1 MNCHLTAENAA
12 FTKIRQLEKRVDE
25 TDKELDDVKQQ
36 VSANTNAFNGHIA
49 QTAERVETKELS
61 ATSATANTATFTN
74 AEAGNLNATGITA
87 TTIDAGTINVD
98 NLENVNVLHGKTVD
112 VDKTIATIGQFT
124 ETHTT
129 TANNTTTNTDTL
141 NVSTEANLTGQ
152 VNIDGNL
159 TFTKDNG
166 LSKLQGN
173 YLEVDAANVVIE
185 NKNKEA
191 YALKVPGINGQAL
204 FGGSVTVQDTLTAK
218 NLVVDGE
225 THTTTANN
233 TTTNTDTLNVSTE
246 ANLTGQVNIDGNL
259 TFTKD
264 NGLSKLQGE
273 YLEVDAAKVVLN
285 NKTKDGYALYAP
297 GVDGRALFEGS
308 VSVQDT
314 LTAKNLV
321 VDGEVKGLKLDEDTV
336 LTNPTFKGI
345 TGTNELTTTALVINS
360 EGKLVS
366 KKVSNEVEGSVAS
379 SLVAYKKIINATLLN
394 EWKQNSDNSVYK
406 VPVSST
412 AQFVINT
419 TNGEIQLT
427 NENGNQRKVSDL
439 GVTLEEAAYSVVHNN
454 FVYIIHP
461 TMENGTTFKCVII
474 PINTNTMEVSPSLDI
489 TQYFGEVSSSDYS
502 ESIFEVVQ
510 NKATYQPAAFG
521 SVLSEDVPTIG
532 FIGTNTYINLSTM
545 EVNTRDTA
553 FDGKYS
559 YVLTKNGRWIK
570 IFGSVFSG
578 MNTYYCTNGRYS
590 SVEDAALGVPTCEN
604 ILDPDTNKI
613 SRQMFYVDAP
623 LFGMCGNSL
632 VYSNGGKI
640 KEKPFAYIPGYST
653 YESHIFGTVDKD
665 GNPVYFGTLLTV
677 VSNSASN
684 SNLYLMGG
692 YYPRDYFTTTTS
704 YIETI
709 VIDDAKVEVNGSTF
723 VDGVWYDKVVNS
735 VTDLIA
741 FITKPKDKKRYK
753 VLYTGYSVWFDSSDT
768 FQFPKVFTSNDIYGT
783 FDIYHRR
790 DDSRTFALELIGTPG
805 TATRI
810 STLID
815 ACHWHGFNTNVSL
828 LFCNEALNKILAVD
842 DESVSYLH
850 INDCQLTFGTSNTG
864 KNSKYYLGI
873 SDSSNVTY
881 GLFNIPGSLFSDVEN
896 KKVDLTLTNCYNV
909 IYRDNN
915 SANDVMYG
923 YSKMLFS
930 FSDRCEANIYSI
942 PSQVSEQCGPGYNL
956 EYNAAA
962 NAGAK
967 FRTPTLKYRATP
979 YR

>member
-1 MNCHLTAENAA
+1 MDGRMNCHLTAENAA

-25 TDKELDDVKQQ
+25 TDKEIADVKQQ
-36 VSANTNAFNGHIA
+36 VSENTNAFNGHIA

-112 VDKTIATIGQFT
+112 VDKTIATIGQFA

-173 YLEVDAANVVIE
+173 YLEVDAANVVTE

-218 NLVVDGE
+218 NLMVVGE
-225 THTTTANN
+225 T
-233 TTTNTDTLNVSTE
+233 L
-246 ANLTGQVNIDGNL
+246 L
-259 TFTKD
+259 
-264 NGLSKLQGE
+264 
-273 YLEVDAAKVVLN
+273 
-285 NKTKDGYALYAP
+285 
-297 GVDGRALFEGS
+297 
-308 VSVQDT
+308 
-314 LTAKNLV
+314 
-321 VDGEVKGLKLDEDTV
+321 KGLKLDESTV

-345 TGTNELTTTALVINS
+345 TGTKELTTTALVVDS

-366 KKVSNEVEGSVAS
+366 KKISSEVEGSVAS
-379 SLVAYKKIINATLLN
+379 SLVCKKEIKNGTLLD
-394 EWKQNSDNSVYK
+394 EWKQNADNTLYK

-419 TNGEIQLT
+419 TNGEVQLV

-439 GVTLEEAAYSVVHNN
+439 GVTMEGAAYSIVHNN
-454 FVYIIHP
+454 FVYIIQP
-461 TMENGTTFKCVII
+461 SLENGTTFKCVII
-474 PINTNTMEVSPSLDI
+474 PINTETMEVSPSLDI
-489 TQYFGEVSSSDYS
+489 TQYFGEVSSSDFS
-502 ESIFEVVQ
+502 PSIWENVIIL
-510 NKATYQPAAFG
+510 KATYQPAVYG
-521 SVLSEDVPTIG
+521 PVLSEDVPTIG

-553 FDGKYS
+553 FDGEHS
-559 YVLTKNGRWIK
+559 YILTKNGRWVE
-570 IFGSVFSG
+570 IFGEVFASY
-578 MNTYYCTNGRYS
+578 THCTNGRYS
-590 SVEDAALGVPTCEN
+590 SVEDAALGVPACEYV
-604 ILDPDTNKI
+604 LDPDTNKI
-613 SRQMFYVDAP
+613 STQMFYVDAP
-623 LFGMCGNSL
+623 VFGMLGGSL
-632 VYSNGGKI
+632 VYSDGGTI
-640 KEKPFAYIPGYST
+640 KEVAFADIPGYST
-653 YESHIFGTVDKD
+653 YEDNFGTVDKD
-665 GNPVYFGTLLTV
+665 GIPVHFGSLFTIM
-677 VSNSASN
+677 SNSSSR

-692 YYPRDYFTTTTS
+692 YYPREYFTTTTS
-704 YIETI
+704 YDETI
-709 VIDDAKVEVNGSTF
+709 VIDDTKVEVNGSTF

-735 VTDLIA
+735 VNDLIA
-741 FITKPKDKKRYK
+741 FITKQKDKKRYK
-753 VLYTGYSVWFDSSDT
+753 VLFTGYGVKFDTSDT
-768 FQFPKVFTSNDIYGT
+768 SQFPKVFTENDIYGT
-783 FDIYHRR
+783 FDIYHLR
-790 DDSRTFALELIGTPG
+790 DDSRTFTLELTGVPG
-805 TATRI
+805 NATKI
-810 STLID
+810 SKLID
-815 ACHWHGFNTNVSL
+815 ACHWHGFNTMVSL
-828 LFCNEALNKILAVD
+828 LFCKEALYKILAVD

-850 INDCQLTFGTSNTG
+850 INDCQLSFNKTNTG
-864 KNSKYYLGI
+864 RNSKYYLGI

-881 GLFNIPGSLFSDVEN
+881 GMVNIPENLFSDAEN
-896 KKVDLTLTNCYNV
+896 KKVDLTLTNCYNIV
-909 IYRDNN
+909 FNDYN
-915 SANDVMYG
+915 SASKVLYN

-930 FSDRCEANIYSI
+930 FSDRCEANIYSTM
-942 PSQVSEQCGPGYNL
+942 SQVSEQCGPGYNL
-956 EYNAAA
+956 EYNAAG

-967 FRTPTLKYRATP
+967 FRTPTLKYRANP

>member
-1 MNCHLTAENAA
+1 MDGRMNCHLTAENAA

-25 TDKELDDVKQQ
+25 TDKELADVKQQ
-36 VSANTNAFNGHIA
+36 VSANTNAFNEHVT

-61 ATSATANTATFTN
+61 ATSATANTANITN
-74 AEAGNLNATGITA
+74 AEVSNLNATDITA

-112 VDKTIATIGQFT
+112 VDKTIATIGQFA

-129 TANNTTTNTDTL
+129 EANNTTTNATTL

-218 NLVVDGE
+218 NLMVVGE
-225 THTTTANN
+225 T
-233 TTTNTDTLNVSTE
+233 L
-246 ANLTGQVNIDGNL
+246 L
-259 TFTKD
+259 
-264 NGLSKLQGE
+264 
-273 YLEVDAAKVVLN
+273 
-285 NKTKDGYALYAP
+285 
-297 GVDGRALFEGS
+297 
-308 VSVQDT
+308 
-314 LTAKNLV
+314 
-321 VDGEVKGLKLDEDTV
+321 KGLKLDESTE

-345 TGTNELTTTALVINS
+345 TGTNELTTTALVVNS

-366 KKVSNEVEGSVAS
+366 KKISSEVEGSVAS
-379 SLVAYKKIINATLLN
+379 SLVCKKEIINATLLD
-394 EWKQNSDNSVYK
+394 EWKRNADNSIYK
-406 VPVSST
+406 TPVSST

-419 TNGEIQLT
+419 TNGEIQLI

-439 GVTLEEAAYSVVHNN
+439 GVTMEDAVYSIVHNN

-461 TMENGTTFKCVII
+461 TMENGSTFKCVII

-489 TQYFGEVSSSDYS
+489 TQYFGQVSSSDFS
-502 ESIFEVVQ
+502 ESVFEVVTA
-510 NKATYQPAAFG
+510 KATYQPAVFG

-532 FIGTNTYINLSTM
+532 FIGTNTYVNLPTM
-545 EVNTRDTA
+545 EVKTRDTA
-553 FDGKYS
+553 FGNNG
-559 YVLTKNGRWIK
+559 YVLTKNDRWIELS
-570 IFGSVFSG
+570 GSVFDGS
-578 MNTYYCTNGRYS
+578 NYYCTNGRYS
-590 SVEDAALGVPTCEN
+590 SVEDAALGMPACEY

-613 SRQMFYVDAP
+613 SRQLLYVDAP
-623 LFGMCGNSL
+623 LFGIHRSHSLIYLDGGN
-632 VYSNGGKI
+632 I
-640 KEKPFAYIPGYST
+640 KEVAFTDVPGYSSH
-653 YESHIFGTVDKD
+653 ESQVGTVDKD
-665 GNPVYFGTLLTV
+665 GNPVYFGPLYVTV
-677 VSNSASN
+677 SSTSYN

-692 YYPRDYFTTTTS
+692 YYPREYFNTTTS
-704 YIETI
+704 YVETI
-709 VIDDAKVEVNGSTF
+709 VIDETKVEVNGSTF

-735 VTDLIA
+735 VNDLIA
-741 FITKPKDKKRYK
+741 FITKQKDKKRYK
-753 VLYTGYSVWFDSSDT
+753 VLFTGYTVKFDTSDT
-768 FQFPKVFTSNDIYGT
+768 SQFPKVFTTNDIYGT
-783 FDIYHRR
+783 FDIYHIR
-790 DDSRTFALELIGTPG
+790 DDSRTFALELTGVPG
-805 TATRI
+805 NATKI
-810 STLID
+810 SKLID
-815 ACHWHGFNTNVSL
+815 ACHWHGFYTSVSL

-842 DESVSYLH
+842 DLSVSYLH
-850 INDCQLTFGTSNTG
+850 INDCQLSFNTQNTG
-864 KNSKYYLGI
+864 RNSKYYLGI

-881 GLFNIPGSLFSDVEN
+881 SMVDIPENLFSDAEN

-909 IYRDNN
+909 VFNDDN
-915 SANDVMYG
+915 SASKVYFN

-956 EYNAAA
+956 EYNTAA

-967 FRTPTLKYRATP
+967 FRTPTLKYRAQP